1 MLRIKVGATS
11 ANLCVG
17 FDVLGL
23 ALDLYNEFGFEPSD
37 EFKFKGFKKEYL
49 TIKNNMVYDAY
60 THVFK
65 LLNNTQIW

>member
-23 ALDLYNEFGFEPSD
+23 ALDLYNEFCFLSSTVISHIKFYKRHFN
-37 EFKFKGFKKEYL
+37 EFTVTVNSNFF
-49 TIKNNMVYDAY
+49 
-60 THVFK
+60 
-65 LLNNTQIW
+65 